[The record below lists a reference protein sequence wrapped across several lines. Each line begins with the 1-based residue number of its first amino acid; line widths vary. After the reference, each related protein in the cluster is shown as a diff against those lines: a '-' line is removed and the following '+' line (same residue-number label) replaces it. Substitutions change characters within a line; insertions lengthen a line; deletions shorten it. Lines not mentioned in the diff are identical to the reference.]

1 MNDIQEIAMMKHRI
15 AILLIKKQTTET
27 YLESV
32 TGKLNI
38 FESDLIDVDQRV
50 WPMQVQ
56 SLMLT
61 HQKSSSAAATASSS
75 TTTAAT
81 TMATDKEKK
90 QIICENLLHQQL
102 KEIDQS
108 LKQYEKQLN
117 NKQNSVIGFTSKM
130 EEIVDS
136 YVQQY
141 GIKPIKIKCD
151 LKIALIKYNYQ
162 SELLQRKFSQEQ
174 PNRYQLKGLL
184 DTKRQEQKS
193 KRELFELKQRIF
205 YNKLSMVTL
214 SNEQMATLLR
224 TNVQQRLVV
233 NKEEKFIYYKKL
245 DLLAEQLRKA
255 EEQYYFNQYAFDHD
269 FSRMWHNHR
278 QHGYVDNNNLQSTS
292 SNMIIAT
299 NQHGLNDKQLQ
310 LLNRGPTYIP
320 LCQIKAL
327 RTEIQ
332 TKIEDQ
338 FRYLFSNSTPS
349 DLQQQRA
356 LYEKN
361 LIQTIRSSL
370 KKNNLI
376 LRRLSMAYEL
386 LSSNEG
392 QKHYDLNKRI
402 ESMNI
407 LLEKLREKKAL
418 DNNTVN

>member
-184 DTKRQEQKS
+184 VTKRQEQKS

-278 QHGYVDNNNLQSTS
+278 KLVK
-292 SNMIIAT
+292 
-299 NQHGLNDKQLQ
+299 DK
-310 LLNRGPTYIP
+310 GM
-320 LCQIKAL
+320 
-327 RTEIQ
+327 RT
-332 TKIEDQ
+332 T
-338 FRYLFSNSTPS
+338 LM
-349 DLQQQRA
+349 
-356 LYEKN
+356 N
-361 LIQTIRSSL
+361 LIQ
-370 KKNNLI
+370 
-376 LRRLSMAYEL
+376 
-386 LSSNEG
+386 
-392 QKHYDLNKRI
+392 QH
-402 ESMNI
+402 
-407 LLEKLREKKAL
+407 L
-418 DNNTVN
+418 DNIYYRWKDIYNFRIDYYLRYSYDTMNQVNMDMLIIIIYKVPLQI